1 MKTLLKIAALSTC
14 MFALP
19 AFALDTTCEMQA
31 GEKKLAGAAKNS
43 FVKKCEKTAAAGSA
57 GAVCESKAA
66 EKKIYGAAKNSFVK
80 KCKAD
85 AAG

>member
-1 MKTLLKIAALSTC
+1 MKTLLKIASLSAC
-14 MFALP
+14 LFAAP

-43 FVKKCEKTAAAGSA
+43 FVKKCEKTAQTQTKGAA
-57 GAVCESKAA
+57 CESQAA

-85 AAG
+85 AMG